1 MDAEEI
7 VLALRIV
14 EGRKYFGIAGV
25 LLPELLDAPLARL
38 VVVVPVVHR
47 KNEAVHVDVARLGD
61 DLAVALDRSHA
72 GITARPI
79 FGGLGWRIGH
89 QPRQFGYRQP
99 SAGLQEPLPPGKAG
113 REPRDID
120 RALGP

>member
-25 LLPELLDAPLARL
+25 LLPELLDPPLARL

-47 KNEAVHVDVARLGD
+47 KDEAVHVDVTRLGD

-72 GITARPI
+72 GITAR
-79 FGGLGWRIGH
+79 
-89 QPRQFGYRQP
+89 QYSAA
-99 SAGLQEPLPPGKAG
+99 SAGGSGTSHVNSETASHPPG
-113 REPRDID
+113 
-120 RALGP
+120 